1 MSRTTMT
8 TALLLITACLLLP
21 LAAEAQSDQ
30 ALEYKADF
38 IVKLPKYVTWPDG
51 AGTNAAGEVVV
62 NVVGDSPLTDKIA
75 AAGATA
81 DPKVVVKTVSIDS
94 DITAGAQI
102 VFTPTQE
109 TSELAKFMKQ
119 VNGKSILTVSDAY
132 YFAKYGVMVN
142 FVMKEENG
150 KEKVKFEVNRHTL
163 DDAGLKMSSQLLKL
177 AIID

>member
-1 MSRTTMT
+1 MFRTTLYSVCLVLIAIL
-8 TALLLITACLLLP
+8 ALPPVAIS
-21 LAAEAQSDQ
+21 QSDE
-30 ALEYKADF
+30 ALDYKADF
-38 IVKLPKYVTWPDG
+38 IVKLPKYVTWPSG
-51 AGTNAAGEVVV
+51 GTNAAGEVVV
-62 NVVGDSPLTDKIA
+62 HVIGDSPLTQKIA

-81 DPKVVVKTVSIDS
+81 DPKVVVKTVSIES
-94 DITAGAQI
+94 DVTDGAHI

-109 TSELAKFMKQ
+109 TSELAKLMKQ
-119 VNGKSILTVSDAY
+119 VNGKPILTVSDCH

-142 FVMKEENG
+142 FVMKEEDG

>member
-1 MSRTTMT
+1 MLRSLLRS
-8 TALLLITACLLLP
+8 ALLLVTAIAVLP
-21 LAAEAQSDQ
+21 LAAFAQSEE
-30 ALEYKADF
+30 ALDYKADF

-62 NVVGDSPLTDKIA
+62 HVVGDSPLADKIA
-75 AAGATA
+75 AAGASA
-81 DPKVVVKTVSIDS
+81 DPKVVVKEVSLDG
-94 DITAGAQI
+94 DIATGAQI

-119 VNGKSILTVSDAY
+119 VNGKPVLTVSDCH

-142 FVMKEENG
+142 FVIKEEKG